1 MKKNDQHHDFFETE
15 LNKKQNINSESF
27 KTTDVNIL
35 LNRVRLDEKKSVRKK
50 IIISFILL
58 SVIVAMTVYFII

>member
-35 LNRVRLDEKKSVRKK
+35 LNRVRLDQKKDFKK
-50 IIISFILL
+50 KLILFFIFLVTL
-58 SVIVAMTVYFII
+58 SSLTILAIL